1 MTPRHPWYRSSWA
14 SIEAVTPSRRP
25 SSATVPAGAALNDLS
40 PLGLLTDAP
49 RLHELVLVLQRFRD
63 AYERNADPGPLV
75 FSRRHITEAR
85 LAFVELIRR
94 GEERL
99 HQLCSLLADVL
110 LGEHELQSVVIGEV
124 ANTGERFRLAIDLT
138 PEQLYAT
145 TDLDLGRRQ
154 LDRIRFVQGDT
165 IARATLVSNVVEY
178 LALAP
183 NPLGVFRLLSRVKA
197 EEEIWNKVADEIFNL
212 DGLVLRDKEL
222 RHLSR
227 FVKDVFGIKVV
238 VADEADVYK
247 VHQALTALE
256 LGSEA
261 LARFSLPPG
270 VSASTLEILEVKD
283 YLGQEHRKRTG
294 WKAMKSVVRW
304 ADKTFEIQL
313 QPLGNFLHEREAL
326 TRESHAGFKARREEL
341 RDQVALQLPL
351 FGYYLTLLR
360 WLFSGHEG
368 PPPVLAGVTVR
379 VED

>member
-1 MTPRHPWYRSSWA
+1 M
-14 SIEAVTPSRRP
+14 
-25 SSATVPAGAALNDLS
+25 
-40 PLGLLTDAP
+40 
-49 RLHELVLVLQRFRD
+49 
-63 AYERNADPGPLV
+63 
-75 FSRRHITEAR
+75 
-85 LAFVELIRR
+85 
-94 GEERL
+94 
-99 HQLCSLLADVL
+99 
-110 LGEHELQSVVIGEV
+110 
-124 ANTGERFRLAIDLT
+124 
-138 PEQLYAT
+138 
-145 TDLDLGRRQ
+145 
-154 LDRIRFVQGDT
+154 QGDT

-256 LGSEA
+256 LKNEA

-270 VSASTLEILEVKD
+270 VWASSLEFLEVKD
-283 YLGQEHRKRTG
+283 YLDREHRKRSG

-341 RDQVALQLPL
+341 RTKWRCTAPVRLLPDALALAVFPP
-351 FGYYLTLLR
+351 
-360 WLFSGHEG
+360 EG
-368 PPPVLAGVTVR
+368 APPALAGATV
-379 VED
+379 ELSE